1 MSFTRPTLSQL
12 VDRIQADF
20 VSRLDLAGAVLR
32 RSLVYVFSRVIAG
45 AAHMLHGHLEFLG
58 RQIFPDLSEEE
69 FLLRHA
75 ALYGITRT
83 EPTVSRATVTFT
95 GTNGTTIPAETRLT
109 SSAGVEYE
117 VQVPVVIAAG
127 TATVTIASVT
137 MGAAT
142 RLVVGA
148 VLTLQSP
155 IAGVDATATVA
166 TIVQDGD
173 DTERLEALRIRLL
186 EYLAEP
192 AHGGTVADY
201 AAWAKEVAGVTRVW
215 VTPLGLG
222 PGTVLV
228 YFARDLDSGSGAVA
242 IPDSGEI
249 AAVQAKLD
257 AEAPAHATVTV
268 GTLVDKQIT
277 FDVTINP
284 SGPDMVNAVV
294 ASIEDHLRTVGE
306 PDVTIL
312 VSGLRTAIGNTP
324 GLLDWELNTPSG
336 NVTVA
341 ANELPRINLGTSTI
355 GP

>member
-1 MSFTRPTLSQL
+1 MSFVRPTLPQL
-12 VDRIQADF
+12 VERIQADF

-32 RSLVYVFSRVIAG
+32 RSLVYVFARVIAG

-109 SSAGVEYE
+109 NSVGIEYE
-117 VQVPVVIAAG
+117 VQVPVVISGG
-127 TATVTIASVT
+127 TATATVASVT
-137 MGAAT
+137 AGAAT

-148 VLTLQSP
+148 VLTLESP
-155 IAGVDATATVA
+155 IVGVNSTAVVATV
-166 TIVQDGD
+166 TQDGD

-201 AAWAKEVAGVTRVW
+201 IAWAKEIAGVTRVW

-228 YFARDLDSGSGAVA
+228 YFARDNDPAPA
-242 IPDSGEI
+242 IPDVGEI

-268 GTLVDKQIT
+268 GTLIDKQIV
-277 FDVTINP
+277 FDITLNP
-284 SGPDMVNAVV
+284 FSSELSTAVV
-294 ASIEDHLRTVGE
+294 AQIEDHIRAVGE
-306 PDVTIL
+306 PGVTIL
-312 VSGLRTAIGNTP
+312 RSGLLTAIGNTP
-324 GLLDWELNTPSG
+324 GIGDWDLNTPSG

-341 ANELPRINLGTSTI
+341 ANELPRMHLGASTI

>member
-32 RSLVYVFSRVIAG
+32 RALVYVISRVIAG

-58 RQIFPDLSEEE
+58 RQIFPDLAEEE

-83 EPTVSRATVTFT
+83 EPTVSLATVTFT
-95 GTNGTTIPAETRLT
+95 GTNGTTIPAATRLT

-117 VQVPVVIAAG
+117 VQAPVVIALGVAV
-127 TATVTIASVT
+127 ATIASIT
-137 MGAAT
+137 TGSAT

-155 IAGVDATATVA
+155 IAGVNATAAVTTV
-166 TIVQDGD
+166 VQDGD

-201 AAWAKEVAGVTRVW
+201 VAWAKEISGVTRVW

-228 YFARDLDSGSGAVA
+228 RFARDNDSGGAAPA
-242 IPDSGEI
+242 IPDAGEI

-268 GTLVDKQIT
+268 GTLVDRAIV
-277 FDVTINP
+277 FDVTISP
-284 SGPDMVNAVV
+284 AGIETVGAVV

-306 PDVTIL
+306 PGVTIL
-312 VSGLRTAIGNTP
+312 RSGLLTAIGSTP
-324 GLLDWELNTPSG
+324 GLVDWTLNIPSG
-336 NVTVA
+336 NVTIA
-341 ANELPRINLGTSTI
+341 ANELPRLDLGASTI
-355 GP
+355 GA

>member
-1 MSFTRPTLSQL
+1 MSFTRPTLVQL

-32 RSLVYVFSRVIAG
+32 RAMVYVISRVIAG

-83 EPTVSRATVTFT
+83 EPTVSRANITFS
-95 GTNGTTIPAETRLT
+95 GTNGTLVPTGTLLT
-109 SSAGVEYE
+109 NSAGVEYALDSG
-117 VQVPVVIAAG
+117 VTISGG
-127 TATVTIASVT
+127 TATGAVTST
-137 MGAAT
+137 MMGAAT

-148 VLTLQSP
+148 LLTLQSP
-155 IAGVDATATVA
+155 VAGVNATAPVA
-166 TIVQDGD
+166 TILQDGD

-201 AAWAKEVAGVTRVW
+201 IAWAKEIAGVTRVW
-215 VTPLGLG
+215 VEPMGLG

-228 YFARDLDSGSGAVA
+228 YFARDNDTGGAAPA
-242 IPDSGEI
+242 IPDAGEI

-268 GTLVDKQIT
+268 GTLVDRP
-277 FDVTINP
+277 VTIDVHLTPFTPEVSSAAEAQINDYL
-284 SGPDMVNAVV
+284 GTV
-294 ASIEDHLRTVGE
+294 APGS
-306 PDVTIL
+306 TIL
-312 VSGLRTAIGNTP
+312 ISALRTAIGNTP
-324 GLLDWELNTPSG
+324 GLTDYTLDIPSA
-336 NVTVA
+336 NITLA
-341 ANELPRINLGTSTI
+341 ANELPRISGASTF

>member
-32 RSLVYVFSRVIAG
+32 RALIYVISRVIAG
-45 AAHMLHGHLEFLG
+45 AAHMLHGHLEFLS

-83 EPTVSRATVTFT
+83 EPTVSRATVTFS
-95 GTNGTTIPAETRLT
+95 GTNGTLIPAGTLLA

-117 VQVPVVIAAG
+117 LDAD
-127 TATVTIASVT
+127 VTISGGVATGAITST
-137 MGAAT
+137 TTGAAT

-155 IAGVDATATVA
+155 VAGVNATAPVA
-166 TIVQDGD
+166 AVTQDGD

-201 AAWAKEVAGVTRVW
+201 IAWAKEISGVTRVW
-215 VTPLGLG
+215 VEPLGLG

-228 YFARDLDSGSGAVA
+228 YFARDNDTGGTAPA
-242 IPDSGEI
+242 IPDAGER

-268 GTLVDKQIT
+268 GTLVDRA
-277 FDVTINP
+277 INIDLHLTP
-284 SGPDMVNAVV
+284 FSTELATAAV
-294 ASIEDHLRTVGE
+294 AQIEDYLKTVGPGE
-306 PDVTIL
+306 TIL
-312 VSGLRTAIGNTP
+312 VSALRTAVGTTP
-324 GLLDWELNTPSG
+324 GLTDYTLSIPSV
-336 NVTVA
+336 NITLA
-341 ANELPRINLGTSTI
+341 ANELPRISDASSV